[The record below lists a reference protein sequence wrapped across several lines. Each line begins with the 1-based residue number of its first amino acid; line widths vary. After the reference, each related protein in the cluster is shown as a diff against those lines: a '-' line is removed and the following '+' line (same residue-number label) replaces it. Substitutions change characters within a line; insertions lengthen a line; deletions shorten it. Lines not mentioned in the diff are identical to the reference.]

1 MNIRQAVPEDAKFIL
16 SLLAQ
21 LGYPDFSEADAREKI
36 EVYTKPGY
44 RMLVSVDRG
53 GNVVGFIAL
62 HWFELAH
69 WKGMMGRITAFC
81 IDEKIRGQGFGQQ
94 LLLAGEII
102 LREQGAIKIEVTSN
116 ARRADAHRFYLNG
129 GYVEDS
135 KRFVKYY

>member
-1 MNIRQAVPEDAKFIL
+1 MNIRQAVPEDAKFIR

-21 LGYPDFSEADAREKI
+21 LGYPDFSEADAQEKI

-69 WKGMMGRITAFC
+69 WKGMMGRVTAFC
-81 IDEKIRGQGFGQQ
+81 IDEKIRGQGFGRQ
-94 LLLAGEII
+94 LLLAGE
-102 LREQGAIKIEVTSN
+102 
-116 ARRADAHRFYLNG
+116 
-129 GYVEDS
+129 
-135 KRFVKYY
+135 